1 MTMQLDEEHL
11 KSPQRAEEKVKEKKK
26 YHQVHLLRIN
36 PTVLFTSLQ
45 SNRQR
50 ANNMPFFSSTMNKL
64 LEGRK

>member
-11 KSPQRAEEKVKEKKK
+11 KSPQRAEDRFTAKKK

-36 PTVLFTSLQ
+36 PTVLLSSLQ